1 MSNMNLKSQKL
12 PPQTGSTKGT
22 DSVNQVTNLPR
33 FITLE
38 GIDGAGKSTHLESL
52 AGFLRAHGESVLVS
66 REPGGSE
73 LAERIRELL
82 LHRDMGSLTELLLV
96 FAARNDHLERL
107 IRPALADGLWVICD
121 RFTDATWAYQGA
133 GRGMDASTIA
143 WLEAQ
148 VHADLQPIR
157 TYWFDLEPLEAAKRR
172 AANRAVS
179 DRFEAEDVE
188 FFKRV
193 RDGYAARAALNAA
206 TYLRVDAHKT
216 PSAISQYLLSDLA
229 LLKDRFAVGVDKRSD
244 G

>member
-1 MSNMNLKSQKL
+1 MSNMNLKSQKP

-22 DSVNQVTNLPR
+22 DSVNQVKNLPR

-82 LHRDMGSLTELLLV
+82 LHLDMGSLTELLLV

-193 RDGYAARAALNAA
+193 RDGYEARAALKAA
-206 TYLRVDAHKT
+206 TYLRVDAQQAPT
-216 PSAISQYLLSDLA
+216 AISQFLLSDLA
-229 LLKDRFAVGVDKRSD
+229 LLKDRFSAGVDTGSD

>member
-12 PPQTGSTKGT
+12 PPQTGSTRATTPIDQVK
-22 DSVNQVTNLPR
+22 NQPR

-193 RDGYAARAALNAA
+193 RDGYAARAALKAA
-206 TYLRVDAHKT
+206 TYLRVDAHQT
-216 PSAISQYLLSDLA
+216 PTAISQFLLSDLA
-229 LLKDRFAVGVDKRSD
+229 LLKDRFAAGVDKRSD

>member
-1 MSNMNLKSQKL
+1 ML
-12 PPQTGSTKGT
+12 PQTRLPKDTAP
-22 DSVNQVTNLPR
+22 VNQVKNLPR

-38 GIDGAGKSTHLESL
+38 GIDGAGKSTHVESL
-52 AGFLRAHGESVLVS
+52 AGFLRAQGESVVVS

-82 LHRDMGSLTELLLV
+82 LYREMGSLTELLLV

-148 VHADLQPIR
+148 VHADLQPMR
-157 TYWFDLEPLEAAKRR
+157 TYWFDLDPLEAAKRR
-172 AANRAVS
+172 ASNREAG
-179 DRFEAEDVE
+179 DRFEAEDLE
-188 FFKRV
+188 FFKLV
-193 RDGYAARAALNAA
+193 RDGYAARAALKAA
-206 TYLRVDAHKT
+206 TYLRVDAHQA
-216 PSAISQYLLSDLA
+216 PSAISQFLLRDLA
-229 LLKDRFAVGVDKRSD
+229 SLKDRFAVGLDEGSD

>member
-1 MSNMNLKSQKL
+1 ML
-12 PPQTGSTKGT
+12 PQTRLPKDTAP
-22 DSVNQVTNLPR
+22 VNQVKNLPR

-38 GIDGAGKSTHLESL
+38 GIDGAGKSTHVESL
-52 AGFLRAHGESVLVS
+52 AGFLRAQGESVVVS

-82 LHRDMGSLTELLLV
+82 LYREMGSLTELLLV

-107 IRPALADGLWVICD
+107 IKPALEDGLWVICD

-143 WLEAQ
+143 WLETQ
-148 VHADLQPIR
+148 VHADLQPTR
-157 TYWFDLEPLEAAKRR
+157 TYWFDLDPLEAAKRR
-172 AANRAVS
+172 ASNREAG
-179 DRFEAEDVE
+179 DRFEAEDLE

-193 RDGYAARAALNAA
+193 RDGYAARAALKAA
-206 TYLRVDAHKT
+206 TYLRVDAHQA
-216 PSAISQYLLSDLA
+216 PSAISQFLLRDLA
-229 LLKDRFAVGVDKRSD
+229 SLKDRFAVGLDEGSD

>member
-38 GIDGAGKSTHLESL
+38 GIDGAGKSTHVESL
-52 AGFLRAHGESVLVS
+52 AGFLRAQGESVLVS

-107 IRPALADGLWVICD
+107 IRPCLLYTSDAAD
-121 RFTDATWAYQGA
+121 
-133 GRGMDASTIA
+133 
-143 WLEAQ
+143 E
-148 VHADLQPIR
+148 
-157 TYWFDLEPLEAAKRR
+157 
-172 AANRAVS
+172 
-179 DRFEAEDVE
+179 
-188 FFKRV
+188 
-193 RDGYAARAALNAA
+193 
-206 TYLRVDAHKT
+206 
-216 PSAISQYLLSDLA
+216 
-229 LLKDRFAVGVDKRSD
+229 
-244 G
+244 